1 MMIKGD
7 LKFMCKMISNC
18 VKCGNSNPYLKYNM
32 VMMDKLYATL
42 IYSALN
48 VAKA

>member
-1 MMIKGD
+1 MN
-7 LKFMCKMISNC
+7 KMISNC
-18 VKCGNSNPYLKYNM
+18 VKCGKRNSYCISNM
-32 VMMDKLYATL
+32 LTIDERIAAF